1 MIKKIISLIMF
12 TFISVINIRA
22 QLLATKKEV
31 IENLGPYDFVGVPD
45 DSGHDINYLAYSKKI
60 TRDNTGAFKQMKM
73 IYFKE
78 INDLEV
84 CYMWIIIEPISQ
96 TNFNVKN
103 FKSKFVEIDK
113 MSWKDYEHNTV
124 YSIDISKG
132 VCSITAYYDFQ

>member
-1 MIKKIISLIMF
+1 MNKKIIAFIML
-12 TFISVINIRA
+12 TFVSVIKVNA
-22 QLLATKKEV
+22 QLLATKTEV

-45 DSGHDINYLAYSKKI
+45 DSGYDTNYFAYSKNI
-60 TRDNTGAFKQMKM
+60 TRDKTVSFKQMKM

-78 INDLEV
+78 INSLEI
-84 CYMWIIIEPISQ
+84 CYMWVIIEPVSQ

-113 MSWKDYEHNTV
+113 MKWKDYEHNTV

-132 VCSITAYYDFQ
+132 VCGITAYYDFE